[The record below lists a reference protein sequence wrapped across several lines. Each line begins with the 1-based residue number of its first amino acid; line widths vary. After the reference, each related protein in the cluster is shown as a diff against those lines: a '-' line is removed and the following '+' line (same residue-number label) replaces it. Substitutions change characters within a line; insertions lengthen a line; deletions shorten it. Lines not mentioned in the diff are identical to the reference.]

1 MKGTWKNPDQNAI
14 FRFKELWFTPP
25 NPRYPRRPHNF
36 RLEESTNNIFNDMFE
51 ITLTCDDSRD
61 QEFCCNQIQVHL
73 LDSYNFN
80 LNQYFQDVLQ
90 AEVNQI
96 TFDGWEK

>member
-1 MKGTWKNPDQNAI
+1 
-14 FRFKELWFTPP
+14 
-25 NPRYPRRPHNF
+25 
-36 RLEESTNNIFNDMFE
+36 MFE